1 MRRSETALQA
11 KFRLNSRA
19 GASGLF
25 PDFLQKRFEFAL
37 FQSGNERGII
47 RLYAEIVDRHRQLRV
62 AIEFDHFPVLQDLI
76 AGVEQLLARAL
87 TLHLVDV
94 GEQGIQSAVFAQQR
108 GGRFRPIPTP
118 RDLSTESPAIA
129 RTSPMSFGS
138 MSHLAVTSASPRR
151 ANASFG
157 DARSALAVV

>member
-108 GGRFRPIPTP
+108 GGRFPANTYA
-118 RDLSTESPAIA
+118 RDRSEERRVGKECRSRWSPY
-129 RTSPMSFGS
+129 
-138 MSHLAVTSASPRR
+138 H
-151 ANASFG
+151 
-157 DARSALAVV
+157 